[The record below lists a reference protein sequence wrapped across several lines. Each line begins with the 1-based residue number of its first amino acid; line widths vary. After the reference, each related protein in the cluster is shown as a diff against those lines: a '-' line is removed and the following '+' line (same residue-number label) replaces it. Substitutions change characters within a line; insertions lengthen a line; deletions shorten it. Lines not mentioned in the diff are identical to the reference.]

1 MLSRLFKTNKMKQP
15 DNYITVKHPYA
26 NALKWLDMGLKDLK
40 KSERLLIAS
49 SFEQD
54 EDNHKAMIQLKEQR
68 RELNRAKAILEKHLE
83 Q

>member
-1 MLSRLFKTNKMKQP
+1 
-15 DNYITVKHPYA
+15 
-26 NALKWLDMGLKDLK
+26 MGLKDLK